1 MLLQDKNTV
10 IFGGGGAMG
19 SAIARAFA
27 REGARV
33 FIAGRSPDR
42 LEAVADDIRRAGG
55 AVQTARID
63 AHDPDAVDTYLDQV
77 IDQGEGHLDVS
88 LNTVK
93 LQRGARDTAG
103 RPAVAVDPIRR
114 CERARSSLNVAPHT
128 C

>member
-88 LNTVK
+88 LNTVNFNEVQGTPLVDLP
-93 LQRGARDTAG
+93 LQLTRYAG
-103 RPAVAVDPIRR
+103 VSVHGHP
-114 CERARSSLNVAPHT
+114 
-128 C
+128 